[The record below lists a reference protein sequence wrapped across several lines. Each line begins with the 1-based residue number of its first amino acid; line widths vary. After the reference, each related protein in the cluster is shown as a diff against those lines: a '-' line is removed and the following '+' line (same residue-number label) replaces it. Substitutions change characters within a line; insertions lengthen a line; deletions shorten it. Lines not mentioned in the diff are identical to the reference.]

1 MPALRW
7 SGAATTK
14 TRATSQARST
24 RRLLTSEKESPPGT
38 PANPIEERQVG
49 YWMRRP
55 TELAPTIER
64 LLANPA
70 ELARLQA
77 DTRSLA
83 QPHAAREAMLKG
95 WQARR

>member
-1 MPALRW
+1 
-7 SGAATTK
+7 
-14 TRATSQARST
+14 
-24 RRLLTSEKESPPGT
+24 LLTSEKESPPGT
-38 PANPIEERQVG
+38 PANPIEKWHVG

-70 ELARLQA
+70 ELARLRA
-77 DTRSLA
+77 NTRALA
-83 QPHAAREAMLKG
+83 RRHAAREAMLKG